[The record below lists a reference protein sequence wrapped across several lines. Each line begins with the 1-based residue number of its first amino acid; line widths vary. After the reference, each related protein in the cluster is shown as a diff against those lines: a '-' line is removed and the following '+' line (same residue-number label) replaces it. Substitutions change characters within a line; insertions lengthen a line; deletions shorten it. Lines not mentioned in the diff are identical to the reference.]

1 MNLLKLTR
9 CGQLLLATKTSIGQ
23 QLPITPIALDL
34 ESCSQ
39 HTRNG
44 LIAGLDELT
53 VMRKIEKN

>member
-34 ESCSQ
+34 ESCSE
-39 HTRNG
+39 HAG
-44 LIAGLDELT
+44 YCLVAGLDELT
-53 VMRKIEKN
+53 VMRKIEEI